1 MPGKISWS
9 PWEPPAPQD
18 PKPEDKKPED
28 RKWANEFLMGLCCRY
43 LENQAGDGLEN
54 DDVLGTLDDVV
65 RFLKESPNAKGEGG
79 GDAS

>member
-1 MPGKISWS
+1 MPGKLTLTPWTPPS
-9 PWEPPAPQD
+9 PP
-18 PKPEDKKPED
+18 PED
-28 RKWANEFLMGLCCRY
+28 RKWANEFLMSLCCRY

-65 RFLKESPNAKGEGG
+65 RFLKERPGAEGEGG